1 MLATQ
6 APYSQYFDKNGDPLD
21 AGFVYFGQPNQNPE
35 TAPLTVYWD
44 YAGTQPVAQPARTL
58 AGYIVRNGTP
68 ARVYAEGAYSVTVR
82 NRKGEMVYYAPTSTD
97 FSDLPVNRAVV
108 TATNGQTLVNL
119 PFAYTRGN
127 NSLQL
132 FVNGLIVRGNGV
144 DYTETTTTSVT
155 FSSGLSAGDEVEA
168 LGGALLN
175 PANALGM
182 VSDVALA
189 APTGSALVGHIASG
203 TGAVARTV
211 QSKLRD
217 IVSAEDYTGYD
228 KTGATDCKAAILA
241 AAVAIGVGGIV
252 YTPGKALIDTALTVP
267 AGVTLK
273 GPFDQVASFGS
284 NQDASTYN
292 SMAALIVNSAVSI
305 KLSSG
310 ACIDGCFIYRKGMT
324 FPAANTSAFAGTA
337 IIGDGTSFLDGDDL
351 NIKNCLIAGFSQAI
365 YTNQCQRVKCTD
377 IYFDCLSGIH
387 IENSVDVSY
396 VTRCHGWPF
405 STIKTYA
412 LAGGINGGNAAEVL
426 LQRSGTAFKFS
437 NVGDWTKVTDCFS
450 YAYYRGVHV
459 LNCNS
464 MTLFSVSTDNTP
476 EDATSYALPLAGYP
490 GAVGIWVDG
499 TSFDT
504 RLIACQSAAQGTAG
518 YRFST
523 SANIPSRMIGC
534 DAWSPIE
541 RCVLVDGGDVSIT
554 GGTLRNAPDAI
565 VITSAASRVWVDKV
579 RFNAISGFPYKVTV
593 STSLLEIGAD
603 NDYGNFAAGSAL
615 VNGTLT
621 TPALASAATLNLPA
635 TGDEF
640 NITGTT
646 NFGTM
651 VGGHKDRRVTLF
663 FAGILTVFT
672 GTGTTNNMRMSGA
685 TNFTTAAGSTLT
697 LAHNG
702 TQWYEV
708 SRSA

>member
-189 APTGSALVGHIASG
+189 ASTGSALVGHIASG

-211 QSKLRD
+211 QAKLRD

-228 KTGATDCKAAILA
+228 KTGATDSTAALLA
-241 AAVAIGVGGIV
+241 AAASLGAGGGAVLIPSGSRV
-252 YTPGKALIDTALTVP
+252 LIDSDLTLPHGVCLLGPYEFTGSNGNNQVGTLYGTMTALVINP
-267 AGVTLK
+267 AK
-273 GPFDQVASFGS
+273 
-284 NQDASTYN
+284 
-292 SMAALIVNSAVSI
+292 SI
-305 KLSSG
+305 YLSSNSG
-310 ACIDGCFIYRKGMT
+310 IKGLLICRKGMT
-324 FPAANTSAFAGTA
+324 FPAPNTSSFAGTA
-337 IIGDGTSFLDGDDL
+337 IRAVGDATFQKDDCYVSQ
-351 NIKNCLIAGFSQAI
+351 CLIVGFDNAI
-365 YTNQCQRVKCTD
+365 YTYYASRPRVT
-377 IYFDCLSGIH
+377 DCLFDNLGGIH
-387 IENSVDVSY
+387 IEQCADIPH
-396 VTRCHGWPF
+396 VTRCHSWPF
-405 STIKTYA
+405 TTIATFA
-412 LAGGINGGNAAEVL
+412 AGGAINTSL
-426 LQRSGTAFKFS
+426 LRRPGTAYKFS
-437 NVGDWTKVTDCFS
+437 NVGDWNKVTDCFS
-450 YAYYRGVHV
+450 YGWFRGYQV

-464 MTLFSVSTDNTP
+464 MTFSGCGADNTP
-476 EDATSYALPLAGYP
+476 LEHP
-490 GAVGIWVDG
+490 GAIGFLIQGDS
-499 TSFDT
+499 TDT
-504 RLIACQSAAQGTAG
+504 RIVNCQAAAQDNGYYNDTNAG
-518 YRFST
+518 CNTRIINSDT
-523 SANIPSRMIGC
+523 WVNLGQGIVNGAGNLQVLGGIIRN
-534 DAWSPIE
+534 SPN
-541 RCVLVDGGDVSIT
+541 GIT
-554 GGTLRNAPDAI
+554 ITNAGAT
-565 VITSAASRVWVDKV
+565 VMVDKV
-579 RFNAISGFPYKVTV
+579 KFNVIPGAPINTAVTTSKVFV
-593 STSLLEIGAD
+593 GQD
-603 NDYGNFAAGSAL
+603 NDYGDLTLGNSAIGGSGVTLPAVTSAGTVALQSTGNTFLWNGNTNCGSIFGGFTGRQITLFFTGTPTMLHSIGPNGLRLSGAANFAA
-615 VNGTLT
+615 T
-621 TPALASAATLNLPA
+621 
-635 TGDEF
+635 
-640 NITGTT
+640 
-646 NFGTM
+646 
-651 VGGHKDRRVTLF
+651 
-663 FAGILTVFT
+663 
-672 GTGTTNNMRMSGA
+672 
-685 TNFTTAAGSTLT
+685 AGSTLT